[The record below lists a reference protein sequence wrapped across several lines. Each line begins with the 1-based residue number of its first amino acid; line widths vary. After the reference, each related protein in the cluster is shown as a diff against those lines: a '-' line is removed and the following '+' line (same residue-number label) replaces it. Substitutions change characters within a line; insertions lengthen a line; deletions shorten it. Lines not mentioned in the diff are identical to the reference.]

1 MEKHLHRKK
10 QRKKRIIAMIILII
24 AVAASTFELATF
36 LPTIGE
42 LNTPANSYI
51 SEYYIENA
59 VEDTHSYNIVT
70 AVLADYRGF
79 DTLFETCVMFLS
91 GITAMMVLSTKDKVS
106 KSIEINSDDVNIF
119 ESDIM
124 DNAFRIIIPIIM
136 IYGIYVLAHGEIS
149 LGGGFQAGA
158 LLASAYLLDK
168 IIPGFRTV
176 LDRITEEFAL
186 IVAGVGSF
194 IYLSTGLL
202 PMFNGGNFLEYGKFP
217 FGSKSIEAVGYLH
230 STGILLIEVGVTI
243 CVAGVIIAIL
253 EVVLERTSFDE

>member
-91 GITAMMVLSTKDKVS
+91 GITAMMVSP
-106 KSIEINSDDVNIF
+106 
-119 ESDIM
+119 M
-124 DNAFRIIIPIIM
+124 APIKM
-136 IYGIYVLAHGEIS
+136 
-149 LGGGFQAGA
+149 
-158 LLASAYLLDK
+158 
-168 IIPGFRTV
+168 T
-176 LDRITEEFAL
+176 
-186 IVAGVGSF
+186 
-194 IYLSTGLL
+194 
-202 PMFNGGNFLEYGKFP
+202 
-217 FGSKSIEAVGYLH
+217 
-230 STGILLIEVGVTI
+230 
-243 CVAGVIIAIL
+243 
-253 EVVLERTSFDE
+253 